1 MRDVGARAKPAGRHV
16 DTGSMPNAVA
26 NRSRCKFP
34 APVRGGVHLALADVG
49 ADVEESQLARHN
61 ATHAS
66 TGKGVDDNRR
76 RGALL
81 RPRRVPRQRAFSKDG
96 VKNACASKAGRQCRQ
111 SFTEEIVVAPLATVD
126 AERKPLALASLPVA
140 RLGVEYGDADP
151 GAAIF
156 ALRPICCRSMGSGN
170 VLRVWSVILAG

>member
-1 MRDVGARAKPAGRHV
+1 
-16 DTGSMPNAVA
+16 MPNAVA

-66 TGKGVDDNRR
+66 TGKGVDDNCR

-96 VKNACASKAGRQCRQ
+96 VKNACASKAERQCP
-111 SFTEEIVVAPLATVD
+111 SLLCVPFVAARCATPARSAFEAHVRD
-126 AERKPLALASLPVA
+126 FEAVA
-140 RLGVEYGDADP
+140 ARFRDSSRE
-151 GAAIF
+151 
-156 ALRPICCRSMGSGN
+156 ST
-170 VLRVWSVILAG
+170 ILAAVFEAL